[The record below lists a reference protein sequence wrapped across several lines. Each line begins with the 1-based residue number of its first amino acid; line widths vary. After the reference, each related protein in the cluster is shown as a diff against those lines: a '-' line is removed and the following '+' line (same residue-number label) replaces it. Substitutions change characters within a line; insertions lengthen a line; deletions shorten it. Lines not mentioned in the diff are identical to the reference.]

1 MSLTLKL
8 RKTTS
13 EANRVTKSFIVAD
26 DITLTGTFKEE
37 QDILHP
43 VIEVES
49 STNLSGYNYCEIE
62 VFNRKYFMQTSVVR
76 NNLWRLTLNVDVLST
91 YDSGIRGSLAIVKRS
106 EDVINYYIND
116 GVFYTEQRK
125 VVTHQTFKKN
135 DVDAVLGATDE
146 YYLLVAGG

>member
-1 MSLTLKL
+1 MSLTLKI

-13 EANRVTKSFIVAD
+13 ELNRVTKSFISND
-26 DITLTGTFKEE
+26 DITLTGTLKEE

-49 STNLSGYNYCEIE
+49 SVNLSAYNYCEIE
-62 VFNRKYFMQTSVVR
+62 EFGRKYFMHPNVVR
-76 NNLWRLTLNVDVLST
+76 TNLWRLNLDVDVLST
-91 YDSGIRGSLAIVKRS
+91 YDSGIRGSLALVKRS
-106 EDVINYYIND
+106 EDRINYYIND

-125 VVTHQTFKKN
+125 VITYHTFKN
-135 DVDAVLGATDE
+135 NGTNAVMGSTDE

>member
-8 RKTTS
+8 RKTIS
-13 EANRVTKSFIVAD
+13 EANRVNKSFIVAD

-49 STNLSGYNYCEIE
+49 SVNLAPYNYCEIE
-62 VFNRKYFMQTSVVR
+62 IFNRKYFMHVSVIQ
-76 NNLWRLTLNVDVLST
+76 NKLWRLTLDVDVLGT
-91 YDSGIRGSLAIVKRS
+91 YAAGIRNSLAIVKRS
-106 EDVINYYIND
+106 EDRINFYIND

-125 VVTHQTFKKN
+125 IVTHHTFKKN
-135 DVDAVLGATDE
+135 GVDAVLGTTDE

>member
-62 VFNRKYFMQTSVVR
+62 SFYRKYFMQTTVVR
-76 NNLWRLTLNVDVLST
+76 NNLWRLPLNVDVLST

-125 VVTHQTFKKN
+125 VITHQTFKKN
-135 DVDAVLGATDE
+135 GVDAVLGSTDE